1 MIFNSSI
8 NKINSEKKLRILTKI
23 FLVIFPNENKILIK
37 MNKKLYK
44 LKSIIIK
51 MFIKK
56 KYLLI
61 VTNKNGIK
69 YLKRKQLIDNDNK
82 NNKKK

>member
-1 MIFNSSI
+1 M
-8 NKINSEKKLRILTKI
+8 
-23 FLVIFPNENKILIK
+23 LIK

-51 MFIKK
+51 MFIKN

-61 VTNKNGIK
+61 VAAKNGIK
-69 YLKRKQLIDNDNK
+69 YLIRKQLIDNDNK
-82 NNKKK
+82 K

>member
-1 MIFNSSI
+1 
-8 NKINSEKKLRILTKI
+8 
-23 FLVIFPNENKILIK
+23 
-37 MNKKLYK
+37 MNKKIYK

-69 YLKRKQLIDNDNK
+69 YLIRKQLIDNDNK